1 MAVTIGPADS
11 GTLDHTGWWSML
23 SIWGAAM
30 RMRGGLG
37 LALAVLVAVL
47 AVAARSAGAQVPRA
61 GTGAPDVAGGPWINS
76 APLTLAALRGR
87 VVLVE
92 FWTYG

>member
-11 GTLDHTGWWSML
+11 GTLNRGGWWSML
-23 SIWGAAM
+23 SWEAPM
-30 RMRGGLG
+30 SVRVWLG
-37 LALAVLVAVL
+37 LALAVVAL
-47 AVAARSAGAQVPRA
+47 AALPTGAQVART
-61 GTGAPDVAGGPWINS
+61 GTGAPDVTGGPWINS
-76 APLTLAALRGR
+76 APLTLPALRGR

>member
-1 MAVTIGPADS
+1 VVYAFD
-11 GTLDHTGWWSML
+11 
-23 SIWGAAM
+23 WGAPMSM
-30 RMRGGLG
+30 RAWLG
-37 LALAVLVAVL
+37 LALAVLATAAVP
-47 AVAARSAGAQVPRA
+47 ADAQVPRA

-76 APLTLAALRGR
+76 APLTLPALRGR

>member
-1 MAVTIGPADS
+1 MS
-11 GTLDHTGWWSML
+11 
-23 SIWGAAM
+23 
-30 RMRGGLG
+30 MRGWLG
-37 LALAVLVAVL
+37 LALAVL
-47 AVAARSAGAQVPRA
+47 AAAALPAGAQVPAA

-76 APLTLAALRGR
+76 APLTLPALRGR

>member
-1 MAVTIGPADS
+1 VTIGPADS
-11 GTLDHTGWWSML
+11 GTLDRSGWWSML
-23 SIWGAAM
+23 SGEAAM
-30 RMRGGLG
+30 SMRGWLG
-37 LALAVLVAVL
+37 LALAAL
-47 AVAARSAGAQVPRA
+47 AAAALPAGAQVPRS

-76 APLTLAALRGR
+76 APLTLPALRGR